1 MPISDKNYALK
12 ILMAGVNVKDK
23 GAFLEGLEELVSPG
37 GSGEG
42 GSITITDVE
51 NKIQDV
57 IGVAPAALD
66 TLEELATALGND
78 PNFSTTVI
86 KQINERVTHKELES
100 YLETIYE
107 KAPILSEDDLNKIFQ

>member
-23 GAFLEGLEELVSPG
+23 EAFLEGLEELISPG
-37 GSGEG
+37 GTGEG

-51 NKIQDV
+51 NKITEV
-57 IGVAPAALD
+57 IGTAPSALD

-78 PNFSTTVI
+78 PNFSATVI
-86 KQINERVTHKELES
+86 KQINERVTRGELEA
-100 YLETIYE
+100 YFETIYE
-107 KAPILSEDDLNKIFQ
+107 DAPVLSEEDLNKIFQ